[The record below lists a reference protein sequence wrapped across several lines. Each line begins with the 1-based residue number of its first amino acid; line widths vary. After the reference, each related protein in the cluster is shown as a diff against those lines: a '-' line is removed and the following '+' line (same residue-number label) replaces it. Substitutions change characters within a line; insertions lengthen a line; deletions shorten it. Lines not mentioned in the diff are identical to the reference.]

1 MIEKTEDS
9 NCYLKYAVKSIFA
22 RIGSLLNEGN
32 RYQKDLYYGQ
42 LFNQVTLNSKWLCD
56 KSFAPGRMA
65 VDYCYLYTMYHALNV
80 VEPTNILDVGL
91 GQTSRML
98 AQYAKWRNNSGEGKN
113 VNHLIVEH
121 DPDWIDFFMK
131 QYGSD
136 YDIYQIPLLI
146 NVPFQ
151 ISDKIIVKEANIYDG
166 FDKWLSTKDKFDFV
180 SMDGPFGNKK
190 YSRPQMMELLY
201 QDRLK
206 DDFVI
211 MVDDVQRK
219 GEQNTIRLFL
229 DELNKRKDGFYS
241 VKIYNGSK
249 KHCVITTAKFKFL
262 TTL

>member
-1 MIEKTEDS
+1 MNNMIEDS
-9 NCYLKYAVKSIFA
+9 QGYFKITIKYILA
-22 RIGSLLNEGN
+22 RLGSLLNEGN

-42 LFNQVTLNSKWLCD
+42 LFNQVTLNSEWLCD

-80 VEPTNILDVGL
+80 VRPTNILDVGL
-91 GQTSRML
+91 GQTSRMFS
-98 AQYAKWRNNSGEGKN
+98 QYAKWKNSNGGAK
-113 VNHLIVEH
+113 VNHIIVEH

-131 QYGSD
+131 QYECD
-136 YDIYQIPLLI
+136 YDIHQLPLLI

-166 FDKWLSTKDKFDFV
+166 FDKWLLTKGKFDFV
-180 SMDGPFGNKK
+180 SIDGPFGNKK

-211 MVDDVQRK
+211 MVDDVNRK

-229 DELNKRKDGFYS
+229 DELNKRKNGNYS
-241 VKIYNGSK
+241 VNIYNGSK
-249 KHCVITTAKFKFL
+249 KHCIITTEKYKFL